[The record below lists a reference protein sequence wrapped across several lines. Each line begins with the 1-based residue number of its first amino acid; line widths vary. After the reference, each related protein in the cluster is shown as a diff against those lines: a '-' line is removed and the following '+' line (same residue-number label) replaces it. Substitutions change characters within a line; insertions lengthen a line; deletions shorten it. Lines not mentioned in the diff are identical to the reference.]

1 MTERTCGH
9 NKITAGCDVCWVIDL
24 SGQLAESKSNYHAY
38 FLQTEEEIQKL
49 EKELADAVKER
60 DALKVDAQEHSLCSA
75 NIYGIIDENVQL
87 REKLKRLI
95 EAVDPIVRL
104 GRIVHPDTH
113 DSIPLRNCI
122 PGIWPTIGECRNI
135 ESVVTELLK

>member
-87 REKLKRLI
+87 REKLKRYGGHLPGCRSLVPHT
-95 EAVDPIVRL
+95 ETA
-104 GRIVHPDTH
+104 TEYC
-113 DSIPLRNCI
+113 NC
-122 PGIWPTIGECRNI
+122 GLAEF
-135 ESVVTELLK
+135 LK